1 MSHYTRGTVHGR
13 LKTSSGGACKEPS
26 GNWSRRSLPRLL
38 EESLISGRSVAE
50 PNSRGPGIDA
60 SRVISG
66 LMKVSECVEWGG
78 ERDGVGRTG
87 SLAVGR

>member
-1 MSHYTRGTVHGR
+1 MSHHTRGTDCTVHGR

-26 GNWSRRSLPRLL
+26 GNWSRRSLQRLL

-66 LMKVSECVEWGG
+66 LMKVSECVEWGRG
-78 ERDGVGRTG
+78 GGRGTEVGR
-87 SLAVGR
+87 